1 MPRLPLEHAR
11 APGYASDAVLHSIV
25 LFLHSGLRWLVLIL
39 AFVVVLRSLAG
50 WRATR
55 SWSSTDDRLHAGFVW
70 SVRVQFILGALL
82 YLLLSP
88 ITKAF
93 FANLRV
99 AMKVSELRFFGLEHV
114 VMMVLAVAIADSGRA
129 RSKRI
134 ADPQRRRRRVFVV
147 SGIPLLLMLA
157 AIPWPYTPTWRPLLR
172 GIPHTTPFA
181 TRAGSC
187 PPSYASRCAAC
198 HGDHG
203 LGDGPLAS
211 GLNPPPRGFDDAAW
225 QKSQSPAKLRRVIR
239 EGGPALGL
247 SPLMP
252 AHADLN
258 DAELDAL
265 VTCVVSLGRTQ

>member
-1 MPRLPLEHAR
+1 M
-11 APGYASDAVLHSIV
+11 LHSIV

-39 AFVVVLRSLAG
+39 ALGVALRSLAG
-50 WRATR
+50 WRSMRA
-55 SWSSTDDRLHAGFVW
+55 WSNADERLHAAFVW
-70 SVRVQFILGALL
+70 SLRTQFILGASL

-99 AMKVSELRFFGLEHV
+99 AMKVTELRFFGLEHV

-134 ADPQRRRRRVFVV
+134 SDPQRRRRRVFVV
-147 SGIPLLLMLA
+147 SSIPLVLILA
-157 AIPWPYTPTWRPLLR
+157 AIPWPFTPNWRPLFR
-172 GIPHTTPFA
+172 AIPGTTPIA
-181 TRAGSC
+181 TPRVSC
-187 PPSYASRCAAC
+187 PPTYASRCAAC
-198 HGDHG
+198 HGGHG
-203 LGDGPLAS
+203 LGDGLLAD
-211 GLNPPPRGFDDAAW
+211 GLNPRPRSFDDVAW

-252 AHADLN
+252 AHADLS

-265 VTCVVSLGRTQ
+265 VTCVVSLGGTQ

>member
-1 MPRLPLEHAR
+1 M
-11 APGYASDAVLHSIV
+11 LHSVV

-39 AFVVVLRSLAG
+39 ALVVVLRSLAG
-50 WRATR
+50 WRSTR
-55 SWSSTDDRLHAGFVW
+55 PWSSSDDRLHAGFVW

-93 FANLRV
+93 FSNARL
-99 AMKVSELRFFGLEHV
+99 AMKVTELRFFGLEHV

-134 ADPQRRRRRVFVV
+134 LDPRRRRRRVFVV
-147 SGIPLLLMLA
+147 SSIPLVLMLA
-157 AIPWPYTPTWRPLLR
+157 AIPWPYTRTWRPLLR
-172 GIPHTTPFA
+172 GVPRAAPIA
-181 TRAGSC
+181 TGVVSC

-198 HGDHG
+198 HGAHG
-203 LGDGPLAS
+203 LGDGLLAG
-211 GLNPPPRGFDDAAW
+211 GLKPPPRGFDDAAW
-225 QKSQSPAKLRRVIR
+225 QKSQTPAKLRRVIR

-252 AHADLN
+252 ANADLS

-265 VTCVVSLGRTQ
+265 VGCVVSLGRTQ